1 MIIGIIYV
9 SAVLKVSSAVAINKR
24 PTRMIIVTVGVKY
37 HVENETLLSMHCS
50 QILLI
55 VALAFQIRDRKDDYV
70 EKARFKPY

>member
-37 HVENETLLSMHCS
+37 HVENETQLSMNCS

-55 VALAFQIRDRKDDYV
+55 VALVFQTRDRKDDNV
-70 EKARFKPY
+70 ENARFQPY